1 MQDSGFY
8 LTEAA
13 ALLDRGR
20 QQGNRVE
27 GMHALARLAE
37 AHMQLADRLAEREAA
52 GLVPPETVH
61 SKLVLDCHDRHWLL
75 GEDGQ
80 YRLAAPGANGTA
92 YVAADAPGRAPAVLA
107 SVFGPLRPAG
117 DRS

>member
-8 LTEAA
+8 LAEAA

-20 QQGNRVE
+20 QQGNRHE

-52 GLVPPETVH
+52 GLAPPEAVH
-61 SKLVLDCHDRHWLL
+61 PKLVLDCHDRHWLL
-75 GEDGQ
+75 CDDKQ
-80 YRLAAPGANGTA
+80 YRLADPGGGGTA
-92 YVAADAPGRAPAVLA
+92 YVAPGQIGQTPAVLA
-107 SVFGPLRPAG
+107 GTFGPLRVVEQ
-117 DRS
+117 